1 MNERIKRN
9 GHKPEKNNRR
19 KTKWTVMVYLAGDNN
34 LTANCVSVLQQL
46 EEVKYNKDVCV
57 LACFDSNTPW
67 PKGSRYLAV
76 NCKRR
81 EVDNNLDWEIH
92 NDLILPKDRDHDLIV
107 PDFCATASAPSK
119 GAPMKRTGV
128 AEGLKRFLNWSM
140 KNHGGPDRRYMLI
153 LYGHGP
159 VVAGKTFLARDNP
172 QSSLSLEELPQ
183 ILGEHFG
190 PDRKLDI
197 LACQNCVMNGIETA
211 YAIKDLVDYMVGSQ
225 GLVLSNG
232 WPYEKIISALVEH
245 SGASTV
251 DITEKVLKACA
262 RHLIDFSVMDRSSEQ
277 SVCDLSKLRES
288 PNVTVAIKELGEAL
302 QDSIGFKPQGD
313 QFVLEFPAICDA
325 VRIARLEAQSYWGET
340 FVDIY
345 DFCER
350 LLKKCKQIVLATN
363 DLLDALKINRAKER
377 EIRQTP
383 LMRNLRRIIE
393 CCRNVLTRV
402 GEIVPHS
409 YYICS
414 DLQYSHGISIYFPW
428 SMPVEP
434 YSFEQRGNDYALITA
449 FQTYSNYC
457 FVKASGWS
465 NFLRAFYGATLRKV
479 RRAEREFVML
489 GANASLSHG
498 MVREEIRSPGDVY
511 MSEAMRKTDSDN
523 GPIDYEVWS
532 NVKNYPRRN
541 YVSPSDCE
549 RRIEAAGRQRPGR
562 GRYRDRKSPPISY
575 LGWNICELVAEVIKK
590 PSSSNE
596 KNNRQEIVLSEKEM
610 KNGLPARHSRRQL
623 EGRHA

>member
-1 MNERIKRN
+1 MDERIKSN
-9 GHKPEKNNRR
+9 GHKPPRNTKR

-46 EEVKYNKDVCV
+46 EAVKYNKDVCV

-81 EVDNNLDWEIH
+81 KVDNDLDWEIH
-92 NDLILPKDRDHDLIV
+92 NDLIRPQERDHDLIV
-107 PDFCATASAPSK
+107 PDFCAGDHPPQ

-140 KNHGGPDRRYMLI
+140 KNHDGSDRRYMLI

-172 QSSLSLEELPQ
+172 QSYLSLEELPKV
-183 ILGEHFG
+183 LGEQFG

-211 YAIKDLVDYMVGSQ
+211 YALKEQVDYIIGSQ
-225 GLVLSNG
+225 GLVLTNG
-232 WPYEKIISALVEH
+232 WPYEKIIGDLVADP
-245 SGASTV
+245 GASTA
-251 DITEKVLKACA
+251 DITEKMLKACA
-262 RHLIDFSVMDRSSEQ
+262 RHLIDFAVMDRSSEQ
-277 SVCDLSKLRES
+277 SVCDLSKLRE
-288 PNVTVAIKELGEAL
+288 PQNITVAIKELGEAL
-302 QDSIGFKPQGD
+302 QDSLGFKQQDD
-313 QFVLEFPAICDA
+313 QWVLKYPAISDA
-325 VRIARLEAQSYWGET
+325 VRLARLEAQSHWGET

-363 DLLDALKINRAKER
+363 DLLRDLKANRAKER
-377 EIRQTP
+377 EIRKTT
-383 LMRNLRRIIE
+383 LMRNIRRIIG
-393 CCRNVLTRV
+393 CCKNVMNRV
-402 GEIVPHS
+402 EEIVPHS

-414 DLQYSHGISIYFPW
+414 DLQYSHGVSIYFPW

-434 YSFEQRGNDYALITA
+434 YTFEQRGNDYALITA
-449 FQTYSNYC
+449 FQTYSGYC
-457 FVKASGWS
+457 FVEASGWAH
-465 NFLRAFYGATLRKV
+465 FLKAFYGATLRKV
-479 RRAEREFVML
+479 RRAERDFIML
-489 GANASLSHG
+489 DANASLSYG
-498 MVREEIRSPGDVY
+498 MVREDIRSRGDVY
-511 MSEAMRKTDSDN
+511 MTDTLQKTDSDH
-523 GPIDYEVWS
+523 GSIDYSVWS

-541 YVSPSDCE
+541 YVSRSDCD
-549 RRIEAAGRQRPGR
+549 RRIEVARRQRPGR
-562 GRYRDRKSPPISY
+562 GRYRNPNSPPISY
-575 LGWNICELVAEVIKK
+575 LGWNICEFVADVIKK
-590 PSSSNE
+590 PSPSKE
-596 KNNRQEIVLSEKEM
+596 KNNKQERDLAEKAM
-610 KNGLPARHSRRQL
+610 KKGLPPGRSRRQS